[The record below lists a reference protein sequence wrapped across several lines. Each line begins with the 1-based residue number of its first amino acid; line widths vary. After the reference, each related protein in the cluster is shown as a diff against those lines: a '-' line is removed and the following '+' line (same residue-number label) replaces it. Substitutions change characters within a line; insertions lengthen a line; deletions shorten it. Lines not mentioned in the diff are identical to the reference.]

1 MLQSPTTVP
10 WDQSPPSA
18 VTNLP
23 PFAPPAASRL
33 PGLQR
38 VLVANRGEIAVR
50 VVRACQALGIE
61 AVAAVSEADVDCLAA
76 RLAGRQVVIGPPPP
90 AQSYLSVERL
100 VEAAR
105 KCGCDAVHPGYG
117 FLSERAAFAQ
127 ACLDAGLVFI
137 GPTPAAIRSM
147 GDKIT
152 AARLAAEAGVPRV
165 PGSDAVAH
173 ADAAQAVAE
182 RIGYPVLVKAS
193 AGGGGRGMRVVR
205 DGSQMAAAFA
215 SATAEASAAFGDGTL
230 YVEKL
235 IERARHVEIQLMADR
250 HGQVVHLGERECSTQ
265 RRHQKLIEESPSPA
279 LAPAQ
284 REAMGAAAVALAQ
297 RVGYEGAGTVEF
309 VLDDSDG
316 RFYFLEMNTRI
327 QVEHPVTEMVTG
339 IDLVAEQLRVAA
351 GLPLSF
357 SQAELAQNGHAIECR
372 INAEDPDRNFLPRP
386 GVVARWNPPQGAGI
400 RCDSH
405 CHDGY
410 TVTPYYDSLL
420 GKLIVHAPTRAQAID
435 RMIGALQDLH
445 VEGPASTAPF
455 HRAVLA
461 HEDFAAGRVTT
472 RWVEDTFIP
481 QRKAQAKTNPTQDQ
495 EKP

>member
-127 ACLDAGLVFI
+127 ACLDTGLVFI

-152 AARLAAEAGVPRV
+152 AARLAAEAGVP
-165 PGSDAVAH
+165 
-173 ADAAQAVAE
+173 
-182 RIGYPVLVKAS
+182 
-193 AGGGGRGMRVVR
+193 
-205 DGSQMAAAFA
+205 
-215 SATAEASAAFGDGTL
+215 
-230 YVEKL
+230 
-235 IERARHVEIQLMADR
+235 
-250 HGQVVHLGERECSTQ
+250 
-265 RRHQKLIEESPSPA
+265 
-279 LAPAQ
+279 
-284 REAMGAAAVALAQ
+284 
-297 RVGYEGAGTVEF
+297 
-309 VLDDSDG
+309 
-316 RFYFLEMNTRI
+316 
-327 QVEHPVTEMVTG
+327 
-339 IDLVAEQLRVAA
+339 
-351 GLPLSF
+351 
-357 SQAELAQNGHAIECR
+357 
-372 INAEDPDRNFLPRP
+372 
-386 GVVARWNPPQGAGI
+386 
-400 RCDSH
+400 
-405 CHDGY
+405 
-410 TVTPYYDSLL
+410 
-420 GKLIVHAPTRAQAID
+420 
-435 RMIGALQDLH
+435 
-445 VEGPASTAPF
+445 
-455 HRAVLA
+455 
-461 HEDFAAGRVTT
+461 
-472 RWVEDTFIP
+472 
-481 QRKAQAKTNPTQDQ
+481 
-495 EKP
+495 